1 MTTTLSQKGQ
11 VVIPQEVR
19 QKLCL
24 HPGDD
29 FLVLTSS
36 QSGDILLRL
45 VRSKPSGTDWLEAL
59 RGLKGLEVPERGKE
73 PGREVT
79 L

>member
-1 MTTTLSQKGQ
+1 M
-11 VVIPQEVR
+11 
-19 QKLCL
+19 
-24 HPGDD
+24 
-29 FLVLTSS
+29 
-36 QSGDILLRL
+36 
-45 VRSKPSGTDWLEAL
+45 PSGTDWLEAL